1 METGKPERETGF
13 KVGCFSKFPTLNLHP
28 RRRWKDNLP
37 DKTEIITDASG
48 LKRVIDELLQ
58 ASRIALDIESDGFY
72 NYRDRVCIVTLS
84 SESRDY
90 VVDTL
95 ALNGEAILM
104 QELLDRP
111 DVPVLMHSG
120 QNDVLALKRDYEM
133 NFALVHDTAVAAML
147 LGLQQ
152 TGLAALSEVYLGMK
166 LEKEL
171 QRHDWSRRP
180 IELEHVQ
187 YLINDTRH
195 LFRLHDLIE
204 DELRKHEL
212 LDEYRLECDAV
223 AQSEPRKREFDPERF
238 RRIKGHG
245 DLSDPQRGVLQALYA
260 WRDELAAELDRAP
273 FRVMGDS
280 TLLEIARKL
289 PGDLKALE
297 SVRGVGEWI
306 MKDHGRDMLQ
316 AIEQGA
322 DSPTSVRPPRRKPT
336 EPVQRLDPQQRE
348 RLGRL
353 KRWREKEAERRGVGL
368 QAILPTAVLK
378 DLITE
383 PPSSMEELARVER
396 VGKSRVDR
404 YGEEILKLIN
414 KPTQ

>member
-1 METGKPERETGF
+1 M
-13 KVGCFSKFPTLNLHP
+13 NLHP

-48 LKRVIDELLQ
+48 LNRVIDELLQ
-58 ASRIALDIESDGFY
+58 APRISLDIESDGFY
-72 NYRDRVCIVTLS
+72 NYRDSVCIVTLS
-84 SESRDY
+84 SEERDY

-104 QELLDRP
+104 QKLLDRP

-133 NFALVHDTAVAAML
+133 DFALVHDTAVAAML

-152 TGLAALSEVYLGMK
+152 TGLAALSDAYLGMK

-195 LFRLHDLIE
+195 LFKLHDLIE

-245 DLSDPQRGVLQALYA
+245 DLSDAQRGALQALYA
-260 WRDELAAELDRAP
+260 WRNDLAEQMNRAP
-273 FRVMGDS
+273 FRVMGDA
-280 TLLEIARKL
+280 TLLEIARKM
-289 PGDLKALE
+289 PGDLATLAD
-297 SVRGVGEWI
+297 VRGVGEWVI
-306 MKDHGRDMLQ
+306 NDHGPELLGVL
-316 AIEQGA
+316 ENGA
-322 DSPTSVRPPRRKPT
+322 SSPTGIRPPRRKPT
-336 EPVQRLDPQQRE
+336 SPVQRLDPQQRE

-383 PPSSMEELARVER
+383 PPANTEELARVPR
-396 VGKSRVDR
+396 VGASRVER
-404 YGEEILKLIN
+404 YGDEILKIAG
-414 KPTQ
+414 KSQQ

>member
-1 METGKPERETGF
+1 M
-13 KVGCFSKFPTLNLHP
+13 
-28 RRRWKDNLP
+28 P

-48 LKRVIDELLQ
+48 LERVIDDLLQ
-58 ASRIALDIESDGFY
+58 APRIALDIESDGFY

-84 SESRDY
+84 SEERDY

-104 QELLDRP
+104 QALLDRP

-152 TGLAALSEVYLGMK
+152 TGLAALSEAYLGMK

-180 IELEHVQ
+180 IERDHVQ

-195 LFRLHDLIE
+195 LFKLHDLIE

-245 DLSDPQRGVLQALYA
+245 DLSDQQRGVLQAVYA
-260 WRDELAAELDRAP
+260 WRNEVAERLDRAP
-273 FRVMGDS
+273 FRIMGDS
-280 TLLEIARKL
+280 TLLDIARKL
-289 PGDLKALE
+289 PRDTAGLE
-297 SVRGVGEWI
+297 GIRGVGEWI
-306 MKDHGRDMLQ
+306 LRDHAREIIQ
-316 AIEQGA
+316 AVEKGA
-322 DSPTSVRPPRRKPT
+322 SSPTGLRPPRRKPT
-336 EPVQRLDPQQRE
+336 AQVQRLDPHQRD

-378 DLITE
+378 DLVVD
-383 PPSSMEELARVER
+383 PPSGVSELGEVPRIGR
-396 VGKSRVDR
+396 SRAQR
-404 YGEEILKLIN
+404 YGDEIMKILSN
-414 KPTQ
+414 GQP

>member
-1 METGKPERETGF
+1 
-13 KVGCFSKFPTLNLHP
+13 
-28 RRRWKDNLP
+28 LP

-48 LKRVIDELLQ
+48 LERVIDDLLQ
-58 ASRIALDIESDGFY
+58 APRIALDIESDGFY

-84 SESRDY
+84 SEERDY

-104 QELLDRP
+104 QALLDRP
-111 DVPVLMHSG
+111 EIPVLMHSG
-120 QNDVLALKRDYEM
+120 QNDVLALKRDYKM

-152 TGLAALSEVYLGMK
+152 TGLAALSESYLGMK

-180 IELEHVQ
+180 IEHDHVQ
-187 YLINDTRH
+187 YLINDTQH

-204 DELRKHEL
+204 DELRKHDL
-212 LDEYRLECDAV
+212 LDEYHIECDAV

-245 DLSDPQRGVLQALYA
+245 DLSDQQRGVLMAIYA
-260 WRDELAAELDRAP
+260 WRDDLAAELDRAP
-273 FRVMGDS
+273 FRVMGDA
-280 TLLEIARKL
+280 TLLEIARRL
-289 PGDLKALE
+289 PTSVSALAGI
-297 SVRGVGEWI
+297 RGVGDWVSSE
-306 MKDHGRDMLQ
+306 HGASLLQ
-316 AIEQGA
+316 AIAEGA
-322 DSPTSVRPPRRKPT
+322 ESPAGVRPPRRRPT
-336 EPVQRLDPQQRE
+336 EPTLRLDPQQRD

-353 KRWREKEAERRGVGL
+353 KRWREQEAERRGVGL

-378 DLITE
+378 DLITD
-383 PPSSMEELARVER
+383 PPQSTEALAAVARV
-396 VGKSRVDR
+396 GASRVKR
-404 YGEEILKLIN
+404 YGDTILRIIN
-414 KPTQ
+414 PPAQ

>member
-1 METGKPERETGF
+1 MPET
-13 KVGCFSKFPTLNLHP
+13 
-28 RRRWKDNLP
+28 
-37 DKTEIITDASG
+37 TEIITDASG
-48 LKRVIDELLQ
+48 LNRVIDELLQ
-58 ASRIALDIESDGFY
+58 APRISLDIESDGFY
-72 NYRDRVCIVTLS
+72 NYRDSVCIVTLS
-84 SESRDY
+84 SEERDY

-104 QELLDRP
+104 QKLLDRP

-152 TGLAALSEVYLGMK
+152 TGLAALSEAYLGMK

-180 IELEHVQ
+180 IELEHVR

-195 LFRLHDLIE
+195 LFKLHDLIE

-223 AQSEPRKREFDPERF
+223 AQSEPRKREFDPGRF

-245 DLSDPQRGVLQALYA
+245 DLSDQQRGALQALYA
-260 WRDELAAELDRAP
+260 WRDGLAEQLDRAP

-280 TLLEIARKL
+280 TLLEIARNTPKN
-289 PGDLKALE
+289 ATELE
-297 SVRGVGEWI
+297 GVRGVGEWVVQQHADDVLRVI
-306 MKDHGRDMLQ
+306 EEGLQ
-316 AIEQGA
+316 NPAN
-322 DSPTSVRPPRRKPT
+322 VRPPRRKPSG
-336 EPVQRLDPQQRE
+336 PVQRLDPQQRE

-383 PPSSMEELARVER
+383 PPQDTKALAGIPRVGTSRVER
-396 VGKSRVDR
+396 
-404 YGEEILKLIN
+404 YGDEILKIVGS
-414 KPTQ
+414 

>member
-1 METGKPERETGF
+1 M
-13 KVGCFSKFPTLNLHP
+13 
-28 RRRWKDNLP
+28 P

-48 LKRVIDELLQ
+48 LERVIDELLQ
-58 ASRIALDIESDGFY
+58 APRISLDIESDGFY

-84 SESRDY
+84 SEERDY

-104 QELLDRP
+104 QKLLDRP

-152 TGLAALSEVYLGMK
+152 TGLAALSHVYLGMK

-180 IELEHVQ
+180 IELEHMQ

-204 DELRKHEL
+204 DELKKHEL

-245 DLSDPQRGVLQALYA
+245 DLSDQQRGALQAIYA
-260 WRDELAAELDRAP
+260 WRDELASQLDRAP
-273 FRVMGDS
+273 FRVMGDA

-289 PGDLKALE
+289 PKDLNALE
-297 SVRGVGEWI
+297 SVRGVGEWVI
-306 MKDHGRDMLQ
+306 KDHGRAML
-316 AIEQGA
+316 AAVENGLA
-322 DSPTSVRPPRRKPT
+322 SPTGVRPPRRKPT

-383 PPSSMEELARVER
+383 PPSTTAELAKVER
-396 VGKSRVDR
+396 VGMSRVER
-404 YGEEILKLIN
+404 YGDEILKIVG
-414 KPTQ
+414 KPPQ